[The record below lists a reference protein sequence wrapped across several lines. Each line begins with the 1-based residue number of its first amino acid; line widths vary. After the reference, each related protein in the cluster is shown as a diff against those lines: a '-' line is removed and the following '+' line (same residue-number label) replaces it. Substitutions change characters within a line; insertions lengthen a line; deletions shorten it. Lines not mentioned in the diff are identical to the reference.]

1 MEHPVF
7 QNRVLLLLYILLW
20 TVVSVAISFAVA
32 PLSSTSQLQ
41 CAAWGFA
48 SGYLFGG
55 ISLPLWNVLKYADY
69 STQNKWQATFS
80 YFVLGAVTVAAWV
93 AAVYLVLELLLETNS
108 GDGSWMTQ
116 LIPLQSL
123 LGTCFFTVTAYAY
136 NNSLNRIKE
145 NEEEIK
151 LEKIETEAI
160 AEISQEPKEIIERIA
175 IKVRQKIEVVLV
187 ADIVFIQSEG
197 DYTMIH
203 TANSR
208 FLKEQTM
215 KYFELH
221 LPANLFVRIHR
232 SYIVNVLAISKVELF
247 EKQTYRITLKNGVQI
262 KASAAGY
269 KLLKNALS
277 L

>member
-7 QNRVLLLLYILLW
+7 QNRVLMLLYVMLW
-20 TVVSVAISFAVA
+20 IVISLAISIAIA
-32 PLSSTSQLQ
+32 PLSPASQLQ
-41 CAAWGFA
+41 CAVWGFT
-48 SGYLFGG
+48 SGCLFGG
-55 ISLPLWNVLKYADY
+55 ISLPLWNILKYADY

-80 YFVLGAVTVAAWV
+80 YLALGSITVGAWIGTI
-93 AAVYLVLELLLETNS
+93 YLAFNFLLEPESDN
-108 GDGSWMTQ
+108 GWIIRLM
-116 LIPLQSL
+116 PLQL
-123 LGTCFFTVTAYAY
+123 VLGTCFFTITAFVY
-136 NNSLNRIKE
+136 NNNLKKIKE
-145 NEEEIK
+145 HEVEME
-151 LEKIETEAI
+151 LEKIETEAV
-160 AEISQEPKEIIERIA
+160 AEISEEPKEVIERIA
-175 IKVRQKIEVVLV
+175 IKIRQKIEVVLV
-187 ADIVFIQSEG
+187 SDILFIQSEG

-203 TANSR
+203 TANNR

-269 KLLKNALS
+269 KLLKNTLS

>member
-20 TVVSVAISFAVA
+20 TVVSVSISIAVA
-32 PLSSTSQLQ
+32 PLSAASQLQ
-41 CAAWGFA
+41 CILWGSA
-48 SGYLFGG
+48 CGYLFGA

-69 STQNKWQATFS
+69 STQGRWQATFS
-80 YFVLGAVTVAAWV
+80 YFTLGSITVGAWIGIVFLAFDCLLEPESNDNWIIQLMPLQFVLGV
-93 AAVYLVLELLLETNS
+93 
-108 GDGSWMTQ
+108 
-116 LIPLQSL
+116 
-123 LGTCFFTVTAYAY
+123 CFFTITAFVY
-136 NNSLNRIKE
+136 NNNLKKIKE
-145 NEEEIK
+145 DEVEME
-151 LEKIETEAI
+151 LEKMETEAV
-160 AEISQEPKEIIERIA
+160 AEILEEPKEIIERIA
-175 IKVRQKIEVVLV
+175 IKIRQKIEVVLV

-203 TANSR
+203 TESNR

-221 LPANLFVRIHR
+221 LPPNLFVRIHR

-247 EKQTYRITLKNGVQI
+247 EKQTYRITLKNGTQI

-269 KLLKNALS
+269 RLLKNTLS

>member
-7 QNRVLLLLYILLW
+7 RNRVLLLIYISLW
-20 TVVSVAISFAVA
+20 TVISVAMSIAVA
-32 PLSSTSQLQ
+32 PLSSAPQVE
-41 CAAWGFA
+41 CVAWGFI

-80 YFVLGAVTVAAWV
+80 YFTLGTVTVATWV
-93 AAVYLVLELLLETNS
+93 ATAYLLLQFLFDVSN
-108 GDGSWMTQ
+108 DSWMTQ

-123 LGTCFFTVTAYAY
+123 LGGCFFTITAFAY
-136 NNSLNRIKE
+136 NNSLSRIKE
-145 NEEEIK
+145 DEEEIK

-160 AEISQEPKEIIERIA
+160 AEINQEPKEIIERIA

-187 ADIVFIQSEG
+187 QDIVFIQSEG

-203 TANSR
+203 TESSR

-215 KYFELH
+215 KYFETH
-221 LPANLFVRIHR
+221 LPPNLFVRIHR
-232 SYIVNVLAISKVELF
+232 SYIVNVLSISKVELF
-247 EKQTYRITLKNGVQI
+247 EKQAYRITLKNGVQI

-269 KLLKNALS
+269 KLLKNTLS

>member
-7 QNRVLLLLYILLW
+7 QNRVLILLYALLW
-20 TVVSVAISFAVA
+20 AVISVAISIAVA
-32 PLSSTSQLQ
+32 PLSPASQLQ
-41 CAAWGFA
+41 CAVWGFT
-48 SGYLFGG
+48 SGFLFGG
-55 ISLPLWNVLKYADY
+55 ISLPLWNILKYADY

-80 YFVLGAVTVAAWV
+80 YFALGSITVGAWMGI
-93 AAVYLVLELLLETNS
+93 VYLVFNFLLQPESDDN
-108 GDGSWMTQ
+108 WIIQ
-116 LIPLQSL
+116 LMPLQFV
-123 LGTCFFTVTAYAY
+123 LGTCFFTITAFVY
-136 NNSLNRIKE
+136 NNNLEKIKADAVE
-145 NEEEIK
+145 ME
-151 LEKIETEAI
+151 LEKIETEAV
-160 AEISQEPKEIIERIA
+160 ADISEEPKEVIERIA
-175 IKVRQKIEVVLV
+175 IKIRQKIEVVLV
-187 ADIVFIQSEG
+187 PDILFIQSEG

-203 TANSR
+203 TANNR

-269 KLLKNALS
+269 KLLKNTLS

>member
-7 QNRVLLLLYILLW
+7 QNRVLMLLYALLW
-20 TVVSVAISFAVA
+20 TVISLSISIAIV
-32 PLSSTSQLQ
+32 PLSPASRTQ
-41 CAAWGFA
+41 CAVWGFT
-48 SGYLFGG
+48 SGYLFAG
-55 ISLPLWNVLKYADY
+55 ISLPLWNILKYADY
-69 STQNKWQATFS
+69 SAQNKWQATFS
-80 YFVLGAVTVAAWV
+80 YLALGSITVGAWIGI
-93 AAVYLVLELLLETNS
+93 VYLVFNFLLEPESDDN
-108 GDGSWMTQ
+108 WIIQ
-116 LIPLQSL
+116 LMPLQFL
-123 LGTCFFTVTAYAY
+123 LGACFFTIAAFAY
-136 NNSLNRIKE
+136 NNNLKKIKE
-145 NEEEIK
+145 DEVEME
-151 LEKIETEAI
+151 LEKIETEAV
-160 AEISQEPKEIIERIA
+160 ANISEEPKEIIERIA
-175 IKVRQKIEVVLV
+175 IKIRQKIEVVLV
-187 ADIVFIQSEG
+187 SDIVFIQSEG

-247 EKQTYRITLKNGVQI
+247 EKQTYRITLKSGVQI

-269 KLLKNALS
+269 KLLKNTLS